1 MQAFTD
7 AHLDGV
13 PHLIAKICRTQ
24 PSNGHFPGGYITF
37 TIMTRMP
44 GQDLMDLKFWSLD
57 EDTRERIRDA
67 FIALLKYDPDRA
79 S

>member
-1 MQAFTD
+1 
-7 AHLDGV
+7 
-13 PHLIAKICRTQ
+13 
-24 PSNGHFPGGYITF
+24 
-37 TIMTRMP
+37 MTRMP

-67 FIALLKYDPDRA
+67 FLALLKYDPDRA